1 MSTINSINAFL
12 DDWNINNSLFDN
24 GILNEERLKQFIQD
38 LQNQIDGLAIDNS
51 LSGTLITYSGKI
63 NDLSV
68 WEYAEKIS
76 ETSNGHYFYISDTPA
91 GGLLKDQVFIEKM
104 NTIFNGDTELYNRVF
119 NGADINGEQSRFA
132 VDNLLSLNDY
142 VSQKTML
149 DYANGNVTNLLYNN
163 SSNSVFART
172 ELPVLLNKP
181 SVLSINGIPK
191 SDLINLLNSQGI
203 EAVLDRL
210 SSSTDSLMS
219 DSIFYYTQDGNLFG
233 LYNPQMPG
241 TSIPDNAN
249 SLIAINYEEL
259 LHLKSKDQLLIDYS
273 DLLGPQLPDDFNLFA
288 FKLYDNISNTAKTY
302 ISSGEMI
309 SNISSLTSVEIIAN
323 TLSQLST
330 SLGTNF
336 FENTSNILSLLGD
349 VFIPSSSNLI
359 SAQNNILNNTVVQNG
374 LTLSNLVGL
383 QSLPSLISLPD
394 NMFALKIIETT
405 NTQVYLIRTAEQM
418 ESAAQNIYNSVN
430 WLCNRFGSIESANLW
445 LEGHNLPNIST
456 IAQGIGAAV
465 MMYSVGKLIKNVIN
479 ECENGNEENALT
491 MVRDWCM
498 SMSGGFFGGMVG
510 ASIAGAIIKACAV
523 GLFTLGPVGMA
534 ASFILIYGLSIGLF
548 SLLGSEL
555 FSLEGA
561 LLSKSLGTIFD
572 LFTQAEN
579 ARVVRY
585 DPLVLDMSG
594 NGFNPTSVED
604 GANFDLDNNGYAERI
619 NWVQDDDVLIA
630 VDKNGD
636 GIINNGS
643 ELFEDGMLL
652 NNGQLS
658 RNGFEVLAQYDSN
671 GDGIIDSND
680 VDFSQLLIWNDANGN
695 GISETGELIS
705 LADAGIVS
713 ISLNYHTANQN
724 TESGTLLGNVA
735 TFTKAD
741 GTSFEIAEYWVLS
754 HHYDTI
760 EVTDDTQGL
769 EIPESIT
776 ELPNVG
782 CIGNLP
788 SLHRA
793 MLLDDSGRIEALIRR
808 FKNSDD
814 LLERIQMVD
823 ELLMILADVENI
835 DPTSRGANFDARKL
849 KILEVAMGEDFVGVN
864 GVNPNENARTLLNT
878 AYDRLRGAYLSELLI
893 QCGYSMI
900 TNLLF
905 ENEDGTI
912 NSDLA
917 NMFIYYLVSEVKLFG
932 QPLFASM
939 LPHTMELYRNL
950 EFVLGSDNLLQRY
963 REMYE
968 TGLPEYA
975 TEMNM
980 LLNSYI
986 GTPMNDYL
994 VGNENDNFLSGND
1007 GNDHLEGGAGNDW
1020 ISGGSGND
1028 VIYGNDGYDMI
1039 DGEDGDDIIYGG
1051 NGGSE
1056 IYGGSGNDQI
1066 SGGNETDII
1075 YGGDG
1080 NDTIHGYAGDDEL
1093 YGDDGNDSLYGGD
1106 GNDTLDGWLGN
1117 DILQGG
1123 AGNDT
1128 YLFGYGYGI
1137 DTITDSSGVNK
1148 IVFLDDI
1155 TPADLYIKNE
1165 GSNNAVSI
1173 CIRGTEDRLIINNF
1187 KSSAAYQNFTLEFY
1201 DGTTMALNDVNSP
1214 FVNMNLTDEN
1224 ENISALFAVDSTIHG
1239 NGGNDYLYGNVGND
1253 TIFGDDGDDQIY
1265 GQSGNDTLYGGV
1277 GNDHLEGGEGDDV
1290 LDGGIGNDT
1299 LQGGAGNDTYYFGSG
1314 SNRIVFLEGITPADL
1329 YVKNHGD
1336 YAVAICIRG
1345 TTDKL
1350 ILNSFRSNNHD
1361 PYRNFTL
1368 EFSDGTEMAIDS
1380 PNSPFV
1386 NMNMTEDDEA
1396 AFAYFTADTTMHG
1409 NGGNDTL
1416 YGNSGDD
1423 TIYGDDGNDY
1433 LYGNAGEDNLYGGS
1447 GDDHLYGGVADDVL
1461 YGGAGNEIGND
1472 TLQGGAGND
1481 TYYFG
1486 IGYGT
1491 DTISDGSGIN
1501 TIVFDGLNKNEL
1513 SFENGS
1519 YNSVIIRVRDT
1530 SDCLIISNYRS
1541 SDAYR
1546 NFNLIFEDCTMS
1558 MTDFEV
1564 NNDYQYN
1571 FTQPSTINDNTG
1583 NDTLTLSQ
1591 NAQEVLFSNLNDNLV
1606 ISSNSANAALTV
1618 SDWFDSPN
1626 NQIET
1631 IISND
1636 GYYIMNTQIALLID
1650 SISQFNSN
1658 NNVSW
1663 SEALSNNNS
1672 QALDIFNQ
1680 FWVEQN

>member
-1 MSTINSINAFL
+1 MSESKKIIDYVEDYTST
-12 DDWNINNSLFDN
+12 FD
-24 GILNEERLKQFIQD
+24 ISSFNE
-38 LQNQIDGLAIDNS
+38 IDGLVLSELAYLDFSSCNIDILSNNSCTISELNQRIRSDSTIMEYMEEKYQSHLDLLEKAAANPRFKDIQVSNYVRDPVKNNISIPGLEHAIGDLANIEQFSALTFSYTQNSSNCNFVAFTGTNGTTDGWAEDAAMVYSGGTQAQFDSVAYLNYIASIKSGAIDGGGHSKGGN
-51 LSGTLITYSGKI
+51 
-63 NDLSV
+63 NF
-68 WEYAEKIS
+68 EYAYLFCNQDTFERIRH
-76 ETSNGHYFYISDTPA
+76 GYIYDSP
-91 GGLLKDQVFIEKM
+91 GLLGEVLANTQRFSDFLNVIDGRFICPKNSVIGQLLSQADNAIFVESESNIFSDHDAFSWVLQNDNGEYSFVETDQSFISRFFDASLDSIVWNLNYLQRAMLFEIV
-104 NTIFNGDTELYNRVF
+104 NYILHR
-119 NGADINGEQSRFA
+119 NGADNLKGWASMQASDLHPYPSLSQQELNQICDAIF
-132 VDNLLSLNDY
+132 NLLISYYNFVLTGNNVASYEDLEELDRYIMFYLTAFIETLALEWGY
-142 VSQKTML
+142 VS
-149 DYANGNVTNLLYNN
+149 Y
-163 SSNSVFART
+163 
-172 ELPVLLNKP
+172 
-181 SVLSINGIPK
+181 
-191 SDLINLLNSQGI
+191 
-203 EAVLDRL
+203 
-210 SSSTDSLMS
+210 
-219 DSIFYYTQDGNLFG
+219 
-233 LYNPQMPG
+233 
-241 TSIPDNAN
+241 
-249 SLIAINYEEL
+249 
-259 LHLKSKDQLLIDYS
+259 
-273 DLLGPQLPDDFNLFA
+273 
-288 FKLYDNISNTAKTY
+288 
-302 ISSGEMI
+302 
-309 SNISSLTSVEIIAN
+309 VE
-323 TLSQLST
+323 TL
-330 SLGTNF
+330 
-336 FENTSNILSLLGD
+336 
-349 VFIPSSSNLI
+349 
-359 SAQNNILNNTVVQNG
+359 ILNN
-374 LTLSNLVGL
+374 
-383 QSLPSLISLPD
+383 D
-394 NMFALKIIETT
+394 
-405 NTQVYLIRTAEQM
+405 
-418 ESAAQNIYNSVN
+418 
-430 WLCNRFGSIESANLW
+430 
-445 LEGHNLPNIST
+445 
-456 IAQGIGAAV
+456 
-465 MMYSVGKLIKNVIN
+465 
-479 ECENGNEENALT
+479 
-491 MVRDWCM
+491 
-498 SMSGGFFGGMVG
+498 
-510 ASIAGAIIKACAV
+510 
-523 GLFTLGPVGMA
+523 
-534 ASFILIYGLSIGLF
+534 F
-548 SLLGSEL
+548 S
-555 FSLEGA
+555 
-561 LLSKSLGTIFD
+561 TIFD
-572 LFTQAEN
+572 LFFMAMN
-579 ARVVRY
+579 ARPIRY

-594 NGFNPTSVED
+594 NGFNPTTVED

-619 NWVQDDDVLIA
+619 NWVQGDDVLLA

-671 GDGIIDSND
+671 GDGIIDAND
-680 VDFSQLLIWNDANGN
+680 VDFSQLLIWNDVNGN

-769 EIPESIT
+769 EIPESIA

-814 LLERIQMVD
+814 LLARIQMVD

-849 KILEVAMGEDFVGVN
+849 KILEVAMGENFVGVN
-864 GVNPNENARTLLNT
+864 GANPNENARTLLNT

-893 QCGYSMI
+893 QCGYSMV

-1173 CIRGTEDRLIINNF
+1173 CIRGTEDRLIINYF

-1253 TIFGDDGDDQIY
+1253 TIFGDDGDDHIY
-1265 GQSGNDTLYGGV
+1265 GQSGNDILYGGA
-1277 GNDHLEGGEGDDV
+1277 GNDHLEGGEGNDT
-1290 LDGGIGNDT
+1290 LDGGIGNDS
-1299 LQGGAGNDTYYFGSG
+1299 LD
-1314 SNRIVFLEGITPADL
+1314 
-1329 YVKNHGD
+1329 
-1336 YAVAICIRG
+1336 
-1345 TTDKL
+1345 
-1350 ILNSFRSNNHD
+1350 
-1361 PYRNFTL
+1361 
-1368 EFSDGTEMAIDS
+1368 
-1380 PNSPFV
+1380 
-1386 NMNMTEDDEA
+1386 
-1396 AFAYFTADTTMHG
+1396 
-1409 NGGNDTL
+1409 
-1416 YGNSGDD
+1416 
-1423 TIYGDDGNDY
+1423 
-1433 LYGNAGEDNLYGGS
+1433 GGS
-1447 GDDHLYGGVADDVL
+1447 
-1461 YGGAGNEIGND
+1461 
-1472 TLQGGAGND
+1472 GND

-1491 DTISDGSGIN
+1491 DTINDGSGHNRIVFLGEITPADLYVTREGDYDVAIHIRGTTDKLILRYFRYNASYDDFTLEFSNGTVIAIDSANSPFVNMNMTASDDYAYAEFNVASTIHGNDGDDHLYGKSGDDVLYGDDGNDYLYGNNGDDTLYGGAGNDNLYGYADNDTLYGGAGNDHLEGGEGNDTLDGGIGNDSLDGGSGNDTYYFGIGYGTDTINDGSGIN

-1519 YNSVIIRVRDT
+1519 YNSVIIRVRGT

-1541 SDAYR
+1541 SEAYR

-1564 NNDYQYN
+1564 NNDYQYD

-1606 ISSNSANAALTV
+1606 ISSNSANAALTI